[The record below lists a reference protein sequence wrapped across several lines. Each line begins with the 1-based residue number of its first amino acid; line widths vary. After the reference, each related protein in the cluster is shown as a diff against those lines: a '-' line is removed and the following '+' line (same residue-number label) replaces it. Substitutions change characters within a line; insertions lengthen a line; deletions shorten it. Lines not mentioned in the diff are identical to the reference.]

1 MRKLRRV
8 FKPLLG
14 RSRSSSFRRLVQNA
28 LEHLETLKKLRH
40 GRYVEDRKDA
50 ARLLHEGLPK
60 LALSRCEQM
69 FRHQNL
75 MDAYGMMEGYLNL
88 LRERLYLLAPGR
100 ECPKELEEAVSS
112 VVFAASRCEDFPELE
127 EIKSVLSSRFGT
139 EFAAR
144 AVELRNNN
152 TVNHSIMLKLST
164 RKPNLESKMNL
175 LRVIASEN
183 GFTLQ
188 LNDKGEPISCTATRQ
203 RKRGASSTKRT
214 YRTRSSSRK

>member
-69 FRHQNL
+69 IRHQNL

-127 EIKSVLSSRFGT
+127 EIKSVLSSRFGR

-144 AVELRNNN
+144 AVELRINN
-152 TVNHSIMLKLST
+152 TVNHS
-164 RKPNLESKMNL
+164 
-175 LRVIASEN
+175 
-183 GFTLQ
+183 
-188 LNDKGEPISCTATRQ
+188 
-203 RKRGASSTKRT
+203 
-214 YRTRSSSRK
+214 

>member
-60 LALSRCEQM
+60 LALSRVRLSSPFRLTFRSFDINSGWCAQCEQM
-69 FRHQNL
+69 IRHQNL

-100 ECPKELEEAVSS
+100 
-112 VVFAASRCEDFPELE
+112 FATLP
-127 EIKSVLSSRFGT
+127 
-139 EFAAR
+139 
-144 AVELRNNN
+144 
-152 TVNHSIMLKLST
+152 
-164 RKPNLESKMNL
+164 MNFQ
-175 LRVIASEN
+175 N
-183 GFTLQ
+183 
-188 LNDKGEPISCTATRQ
+188 
-203 RKRGASSTKRT
+203 
-214 YRTRSSSRK
+214 